1 MWTTTEQQQTFN
13 LYTIMEYNELNR
25 ALADLDKSMH
35 TLEETYIENDGEVT
49 ELTEQMEQEILMIQ
63 ELLSTDGIDMLGGWL
78 KAKEDRK
85 KSLKAEK
92 DYITRQMA
100 AIDETIEFI
109 KLKINQVMVA
119 TGKDKIKGDR
129 GYTFA
134 TTISI
139 KTEVDK
145 DVLKALYADKV
156 EEAIRAAH
164 VPAYVGVTLTASSTK
179 AADLG
184 VVEGD
189 EEIFVTTEK
198 PTIRFTKP
206 RAGKEA

>member
-1 MWTTTEQQQTFN
+1 MD
-13 LYTIMEYNELNR
+13 YKELNQV
-25 ALADLDKSMH
+25 LATLDQA
-35 TLEETYIENDGEVT
+35 TNALEETYMENEGEIT
-49 ELTEQMEQEILMIQ
+49 EETEQMEQEISGLQ
-63 ELLSTDGIDMLGGWL
+63 ELLTTEGIDLLGGWL
-78 KAKEDRK
+78 KAKEDKK

-109 KLKINQVMVA
+109 KDKITEVLKA
-119 TGKDKIKGDR
+119 TGQEKIKGDR
-129 GYTFA
+129 GYSFTA
-134 TTISI
+134 SHSV

-164 VPAYVGVTLTASSTK
+164 VPAYVGVSLTASSTK
-179 AADLG
+179 ANELG
-184 VVEGD
+184 VLDGD

>member
-1 MWTTTEQQQTFN
+1 MNNKEIN
-13 LYTIMEYNELNR
+13 SLIESLN
-25 ALADLDKSMH
+25 ASMCAF
-35 TLEETYIENDGEVT
+35 ENYMVENDGVCDEASD
-49 ELTEQMEQEILMIQ
+49 QMEEQIGILK
-63 ELLSTDGIDMLGGWL
+63 ELLTTEGIDSLGRWL

-109 KLKINQVMVA
+109 KGKINQVMVA

-129 GYTFA
+129 GYSFA
-134 TTISI
+134 TTIST

-189 EEIFVTTEK
+189 EEIFHTTEK
-198 PTIRFTKP
+198 PSVRFTKP
-206 RAGKEA
+206 RASKEA